1 MLYREGIS
9 MNRVFTTGL
18 VVALLVSG
26 CASNPDYVRSQFISP
41 AQYASYSCAGIE
53 EDLRTISREVHTLTG
68 DQRRR
73 ANEDLWSAGVGLVVF
88 WPALFFLMRGNNVDD
103 LARMRGEY
111 EALVAASRRKDC
123 AGLQIA
129 LANPVT

>member
-1 MLYREGIS
+1 MLYREGNS
-9 MNRVFTTGL
+9 MNRVLISGL
-18 VVALLVSG
+18 VAAIVVSG
-26 CASNPDYVRSQFISP
+26 CASNPDHVRSQYISP

-53 EDLRTISREVHTLTG
+53 EDIRTISREVHTLTG

-73 ANEDLWSAGVGLVVF
+73 ANEDIWSAGVGLVVF

-103 LARMRGEY
+103 LSRMRGEY

-129 LANPVT
+129 LASPVV

>member
-1 MLYREGIS
+1 MLYRKVIS
-9 MNRVFTTGL
+9 VNRVFTTGL

-41 AQYASYSCAGIE
+41 AQYASYICAGIE

-73 ANEDLWSAGVGLVVF
+73 ANEDLWSAGLGLVVF